1 MSDSSP
7 AEALKRFIATTVK
20 PALTCSVASVP
31 EQMRSV
37 MGKFM
42 SIVGGTEG
50 SEEEGANLKIACAAL
65 RGDLSHHP
73 LIQGLALQ
81 RSRLVQKRQRGIST
95 MQGRRSH
102 ESERETALIADAGL
116 TLAMHA
122 GNSARASLFFDLA
135 ASSCRISLEILRKGA
150 FLRLHWR

>member
-1 MSDSSP
+1 
-7 AEALKRFIATTVK
+7 
-20 PALTCSVASVP
+20 
-31 EQMRSV
+31 

-135 ASSCRISLEILRKGA
+135 ASSCRISLEILKKGA